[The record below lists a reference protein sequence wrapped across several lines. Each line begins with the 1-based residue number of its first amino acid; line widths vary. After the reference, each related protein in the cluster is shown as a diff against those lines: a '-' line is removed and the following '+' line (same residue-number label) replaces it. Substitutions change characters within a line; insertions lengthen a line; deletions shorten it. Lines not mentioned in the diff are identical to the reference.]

1 MSVLLNSNFEALTKV
16 YTYFL
21 IALILISDVG
31 LGQQTSSSQEL
42 LDLNNDVL
50 RSIYYEN
57 IAKENQLILSGINK
71 PASDVRLIRSKIK
84 DSLRQNAQAI
94 EVTSFADLFKRDTNL
109 TLANDIVELFFP
121 SSIYGVPESLE
132 TITKSGKY

>member
-1 MSVLLNSNFEALTKV
+1 M

-21 IALILISDVG
+21 IALILLSDVG
-31 LGQQTSSSQEL
+31 LGQQQTSSSQDL

-57 IAKENQLILSGINK
+57 IAKENQLILSGKNE
-71 PASDVRLIRSKIK
+71 PASDARLLRSKIK
-84 DSLRQNAQAI
+84 DSVRQNAQAI
-94 EVTSFADLFKRDTNL
+94 EVTSFVDLFKRDTNL

-132 TITKSGKY
+132 KIIKSGKY